1 MTRALCAA
9 LRQALLL
16 AAAAAL
22 SAGLKCVCLLCDS
35 SNFTCQT
42 EGACWASVMLTNG
55 KEQVIKSCVSLPEL
69 NAQVFCHS
77 SNNVTKTECC
87 FTDFC
92 NNITLHLPTASPN
105 APKLG
110 PMELTIVVTVP
121 VFLLSIA
128 SVLTVWA
135 CQGRQCT
142 YRKKKRPNV
151 EEPLSECNL
160 VNAGKTLKDL
170 IYDVTASGSGSGLPL
185 LVQRTIAR
193 TIVLQE
199 IVGKGRFGEV
209 WHGRWCGEDVAVKIF
224 SSRDERSWFREA
236 EIYQTVML
244 RHENILGFIAADNKD
259 NGTWTQ
265 LWLVSEY
272 HEQGSLYDYLNRNIV
287 TVAGMIKLALSIASG
302 LAHLHMEIVGTQG
315 KPAIAHR
322 DIKSKNILVKKCE
335 TCAIADLGL
344 AVKHDSILNTID
356 IPQNPKV
363 GTKRY
368 MAPEML
374 DDTINVNI
382 FESFKRADIYSVGLV
397 YWEIARRCSVGGI
410 VEEYQ
415 LPYYDM
421 VPSDP
426 SVEEMRKVVCDQK
439 FRPSI
444 PNQWQSCEAL
454 RVMGRIMRGCKFIY
468 SRPDYTLQLWCGN
481 QEGSVAEVYQLNF
494 YGNSYPSQ
502 EKLISLFS
510 LLEVTFTIFCFVCYG
525 NGKLVIVEKQD
536 NGTFGFE
543 IQTYRLPNQN
553 TCSADMCTLI
563 CKIQEDSPAHCAGLQ
578 AGDVLAKINGV
589 STEGFTHKQ
598 VVDLIR
604 SSGNLL
610 TIETLNGTMILKRTE
625 LEAKLQV
632 LKQTLK
638 KKWVEFRSLQLQE
651 QRLLHGDATN
661 CPSLENMDIDE
672 FTLLGPLPGAALRD
686 RNRLSSA
693 SSCKSW
699 LSSMTIDSEDG
710 YQTGVSE
717 DSSRDAFSRQTS
729 TDDECFVLKE
739 GDDFL
744 KRSSSRR
751 NRSISSASSG
761 SMSPLCEGNFS
772 GMYGTLP
779 RKSRRGSVRKQLLKF
794 IPGLHHAVEEE
805 ESRF

>member
-1 MTRALCAA
+1 
-9 LRQALLL
+9 
-16 AAAAAL
+16 
-22 SAGLKCVCLLCDS
+22 
-35 SNFTCQT
+35 
-42 EGACWASVMLTNG
+42 MLTNG

-110 PMELTIVVTVP
+110 PMELAIIITVP
-121 VFLLSIA
+121 VCLLSIA
-128 SVLTVWA
+128 AMLTIWA
-135 CQGRQCT
+135 CQGRQCS

-244 RHENILGFIAADNKD
+244 RHENILGFIAADNK
-259 NGTWTQ
+259 
-265 LWLVSEY
+265 
-272 HEQGSLYDYLNRNIV
+272 
-287 TVAGMIKLALSIASG
+287 
-302 LAHLHMEIVGTQG
+302 G

-374 DDTINVNI
+374 DDTMNVNI

-426 SVEEMRKVVCDQK
+426 SIEEMRKVVCDQK

-454 RVMGRIMRGCKFIY
+454 RVMGRIMRECWY
-468 SRPDYTLQLWCGN
+468 AN
-481 QEGSVAEVYQLNF
+481 
-494 YGNSYPSQ
+494 
-502 EKLISLFS
+502 
-510 LLEVTFTIFCFVCYG
+510 
-525 NGKLVIVEKQD
+525 
-536 NGTFGFE
+536 
-543 IQTYRLPNQN
+543 
-553 TCSADMCTLI
+553 
-563 CKIQEDSPAHCAGLQ
+563 
-578 AGDVLAKINGV
+578 
-589 STEGFTHKQ
+589 
-598 VVDLIR
+598 
-604 SSGNLL
+604 
-610 TIETLNGTMILKRTE
+610 
-625 LEAKLQV
+625 
-632 LKQTLK
+632 
-638 KKWVEFRSLQLQE
+638 
-651 QRLLHGDATN
+651 
-661 CPSLENMDIDE
+661 
-672 FTLLGPLPGAALRD
+672 GAARLTALRIKKTISQLCVKED
-686 RNRLSSA
+686 
-693 SSCKSW
+693 CK
-699 LSSMTIDSEDG
+699 
-710 YQTGVSE
+710 
-717 DSSRDAFSRQTS
+717 A
-729 TDDECFVLKE
+729 
-739 GDDFL
+739 
-744 KRSSSRR
+744 
-751 NRSISSASSG
+751 
-761 SMSPLCEGNFS
+761 
-772 GMYGTLP
+772 
-779 RKSRRGSVRKQLLKF
+779 
-794 IPGLHHAVEEE
+794 
-805 ESRF
+805 